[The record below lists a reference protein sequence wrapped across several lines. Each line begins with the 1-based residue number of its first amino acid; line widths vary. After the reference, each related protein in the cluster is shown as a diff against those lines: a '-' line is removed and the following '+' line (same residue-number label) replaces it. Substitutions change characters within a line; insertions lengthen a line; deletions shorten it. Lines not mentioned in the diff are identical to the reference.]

1 MVVSS
6 PPGGSGGG
14 AVLAMLNVLD
24 RDFQKPFLEAENGLV
39 ICDREDP
46 GRARITDDLGRVVVD
61 PAVGHPR
68 FRLDASKPVGQ
79 RRDAPLAVLTDML
92 FTDPADGNNPARA
105 VGQAAAEVTFGII
118 DPNRMM
124 FLGSVNKET

>member
-1 MVVSS
+1 M
-6 PPGGSGGG
+6 
-14 AVLAMLNVLD
+14 AMLNVLD

-79 RRDAPLAVLTDML
+79 RRDAPLAVFAHML
-92 FTDPADGNNPARA
+92 FADPADRHDPARA
-105 VGQAAAEVTFGII
+105 VGQASPKQTLSFEDPERVVPMCSVGEKCEV
-118 DPNRMM
+118 
-124 FLGSVNKET
+124 FLR